1 MTFCDQLKVRLTG
14 LEEHFDLPALPVDP
28 NDLFFRKIRSCTDE
42 RNPVFLVLF
51 VAYTYDLCRDL
62 MILPNHDVYRK
73 KILAA
78 TSALLTDAED
88 LIDREQFPFVF
99 IVNTG
104 ALLDHGDERTMCQ
117 TGHNPHDVRQTVQFS
132 EARS

>member
-1 MTFCDQLKVRLTG
+1 
-14 LEEHFDLPALPVDP
+14 
-28 NDLFFRKIRSCTDE
+28 
-42 RNPVFLVLF
+42 
-51 VAYTYDLCRDL
+51 

-104 ALLDHGDERTMCQ
+104 ALLDHGDGIQAELFDCNKLCGTGNYVSKRT
-117 TGHNPHDVRQTVQFS
+117 
-132 EARS
+132 

>member
-78 TSALLTDAED
+78 TSALLTDAESD
-88 LIDREQFPFVF
+88 ADGFLIEFSKKQPASSMGSILPPVF
-99 IVNTG
+99 
-104 ALLDHGDERTMCQ
+104 
-117 TGHNPHDVRQTVQFS
+117 RQPIYSVS
-132 EARS
+132 DDS